1 MIQRRDGF
9 IATRAPRLAL
19 GVLLAGG
26 VCAAVAASPISF
38 SRDVALAVPTADVA
52 FKPLGD
58 GPAVSV
64 KRSFGRHDE
73 DCITVTQIKGADG
86 RIYPTR
92 GMVCAE

>member
-1 MIQRRDGF
+1 MIQQRKNF
-9 IATRAPRLAL
+9 FATRAPRLAL

-26 VCAAVAASPISF
+26 VCAAVAAPMGF
-38 SRDVALAVPTADVA
+38 SRDVSPAAPAAKVA
-52 FKPLGD
+52 FQALGE

-92 GMVCAE
+92 GMVCSQ